1 MRSNTHQFVRAIR
14 TPHGTT
20 PTKGRLKVIQPA
32 RIARLTATALVAV
45 AVGGLPA
52 SARAQGTENPAIEWN
67 AIASTAIMAA
77 APQGAGQPP
86 HAAALSLGMVQ
97 GAVYDAVNAIDGGH
111 QPYLV
116 APPVDPG
123 ASKEAAAASAA
134 FRVLVGFPQLCDPD
148 PSIPCELRG
157 LFPGQIS
164 TLQPLYGASLA
175 SVPDGAAKVGG
186 IAAGEAAA
194 KAMLTARS
202 NDGRFGPF
210 TFPEGF
216 DPGEWRLAPP
226 QGPTGI
232 VAKDPAPW
240 VGFVKPFLVPSVE
253 MLRSDGPNALTSAAY
268 ADDFNEVKKLGSLT
282 STKRTADETAAAI
295 FWQDSGP
302 AIWNRVYRSLAT
314 SRRLDIAD
322 SARLFATTNL
332 AAADGSIGCWN
343 DKAYW
348 SFWRPITAIREAAS
362 DGNSATEAD
371 STWLP
376 LFDPSV
382 PVSGPP
388 LVTPGFPDHPGGHTC
403 VSGATVHALQAF
415 FRTDKVSFTATSN
428 KCLPSPCPARSFD
441 RFSDAL
447 MEIIDARVWGG
458 IHFRTAD
465 VQGAV
470 LGKKVARYLRDHYFQ
485 PVDPPAAAPTGPTGQ
500 RAAALKKCKRKF
512 PSKAKAKKRKKCTKN
527 AKKLPV

>member
-1 MRSNTHQFVRAIR
+1 MFRA
-14 TPHGTT
+14 
-20 PTKGRLKVIQPA
+20 A
-32 RIARLTATALVAV
+32 RIARLTATALLAVAV
-45 AVGGLPA
+45 VGGLPK
-52 SARAQGTENPAIEWN
+52 SARAQPAGNTAIDWN

-86 HAAALSLGMVQ
+86 HAAPLSLAMVQ

-116 APPVDPG
+116 APQVDPG
-123 ASKEAAAASAA
+123 ASKEAAAATAA
-134 FRVLVGFPQLCDPD
+134 FCVLAGPSVADPTV
-148 PSIPCELRG
+148 PCELPG
-157 LFPGQIS
+157 LFPGQFS
-164 TLQPLYGASLA
+164 ALKPAYDASLA
-175 SVPDGAAKVGG
+175 SIPDGSAEDDGAEVGEVAAT
-186 IAAGEAAA
+186 
-194 KAMLTARS
+194 AMLAARA

-210 TFPEGF
+210 MFPEGF

-226 QGPTGI
+226 QGAAAI
-232 VAKDPAPW
+232 VARDPAPW
-240 VGFVKPFLVPSVE
+240 VGFVKPFLVPNVE
-253 MLRSDGPNALTSAAY
+253 MLRTDGPNALTSAAY
-268 ADDFNEVKKLGSLT
+268 ADDFNKVKKLGSLT
-282 STKRTADETAAAI
+282 STKRTADQTAAAI

-314 SRRLDIAD
+314 SRGLDIAD

-362 DGNSATEAD
+362 DGNPATEAD
-371 STWLP
+371 PNWLP

-382 PVSGPP
+382 PVSAPP
-388 LVTPGFPDHPGGHTC
+388 LVTPGFPDHPAGHTC
-403 VSGATVHALQAF
+403 ISGATVHALRAF
-415 FRTDKVSFTATSN
+415 FGTDKVSFTATSN
-428 KCLPSPCPARSFD
+428 KCSPAPCPMRSFD

-447 MEIIDARVWGG
+447 KEIIGARVWGG

-470 LGKKVARYLRDHYFQ
+470 LGKKVARYLRRHYFQ
-485 PVDPPAAAPTGPTGQ
+485 PTG
-500 RAAALKKCKRKF
+500 
-512 PSKAKAKKRKKCTKN
+512 
-527 AKKLPV
+527 